1 MDRYTIVN
9 NAYSGSSI
17 TYSTCEPP
25 KLTSTTLNTNEITWD
40 KLVTRTRH
48 TTSID
53 TIPGTTSTTRVDTT
67 QTYKCEMYTYTTTT
81 MVNKDEYMSFYIN
94 RNLATYV
101 PSNYV
106 ASDGYQNRIY
116 TDSYTAIISDSLP
129 SEHISISVQNAYFNK
144 STASHSDSWSWTA
157 TMLGYSYTTTS
168 WIERLPIPSG
178 PYGVIQYVEIPRFSG
193 GYVAYKYNTTL
204 SNSSSTVYT
213 DSQSYHEL
221 GVSSMYLSLR
231 TASQNN
237 TATFRFTTSKDGCP
251 TMSVVVNNST
261 INTVVLTNQNFNLA
275 SSLFYLGTM
284 NVNLT
289 TRVSGEREVR

>member
-94 RNLATYV
+94 RNSATYV

-157 TMLGYSYTTTS
+157 TMLGYSYSLRTWVSTMYFPMGTS
-168 WIERLPIPSG
+168 FTIITMPGMSG
-178 PYGVIQYVEIPRFSG
+178 TYVPYTYPV
-193 GYVAYKYNTTL
+193 TL

-213 DSQSYHEL
+213 DTQFYHGL
-221 GVSSMYLSLR
+221 GVSTMSLSLR

-237 TATFRFTTSKDGCP
+237 TATFRFTTSKGGCP